1 MLFPRESEVNEV
13 WRVVCE
19 GVDAGRLGV
28 GAKVSTSGL
37 QGDPTRLVCVYT
49 RDFTD
54 VADVRRVLE
63 GLVVLGLVK
72 ADMPRGITYK
82 CDAYTHLGIYE
93 NNGYGIQ
100 ASMYG
105 SSEMLAG
112 G

>member
-19 GVDAGRLGV
+19 GLDADRLGI

-37 QGDPTRLVCVYT
+37 EGDPRRLICVDT

-54 VADVRRVLE
+54 VTDVRRVLE
-63 GLVVLGLVK
+63 GLVALGLVRS
-72 ADMPRGITYK
+72 DMPPEITYK

-93 NNGYGIQ
+93 NNEYGIR
-100 ASMYG
+100 ASIYG
-105 SSEMLAG
+105 SSQMLARS
-112 G
+112 